1 MSRRL
6 TLYATNDK
14 KTKTFELQKL
24 NDTTKLTEAT
34 IITRIT
40 QLTRLTS
47 QTFCYPVSS
56 IENPE
61 SNVINGINDHN
72 DHNGLVSSIKNR
84 RFVAAL
90 SILAQITNLRFIVLT
105 I

>member
-72 DHNGLVSSIKNR
+72 GLVSSIKNR